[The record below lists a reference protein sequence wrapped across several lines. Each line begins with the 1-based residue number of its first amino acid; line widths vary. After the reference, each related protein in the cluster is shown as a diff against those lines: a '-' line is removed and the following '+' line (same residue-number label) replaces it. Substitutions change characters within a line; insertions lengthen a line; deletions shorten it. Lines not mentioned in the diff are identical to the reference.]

1 MTMTQYNAFEG
12 EDWGAMSTAQFA
24 ALQAV
29 TPVMLDLNG
38 DGVQTLSAANGV
50 SFDLRGLGEAE
61 QVGWASAQDGLLVRD
76 INGDGSI
83 NNGTELFGA
92 ATVLAD
98 GTRAGDGYRAMAAQD
113 SNADGK
119 LSAADQNFGE
129 LKLWVDANSNGI
141 TDAGELHGL
150 VDFGVVEINL
160 DFAKGTELN
169 NGNLLG
175 MTSSYTSADGSQ
187 HEVADV
193 WFAQQAAAAPE
204 LGELLAAPTSDM
216 LGALGTPAGVAS
228 ATAPEAT
235 ATAMVPM
242 GLNQRLAADEE
253 LLRSQ
258 QPLI

>member
-50 SFDLRGLGEAE
+50 NFDLTGLGQAE

-76 INGDGSI
+76 INGDGVI
-83 NNGTELFGA
+83 NDGTELFGA

-119 LSAADQNFGE
+119 LSAADENFGE

-193 WFAQQAAAAPE
+193 WFAKQGGTTRLNWVTCWPRQLRRAP
-204 LGELLAAPTSDM
+204 LAVPF
-216 LGALGTPAGVAS
+216 AS
-228 ATAPEAT
+228 SWASLTFARA
-235 ATAMVPM
+235 
-242 GLNQRLAADEE
+242 
-253 LLRSQ
+253 
-258 QPLI
+258 